1 MGVKRA
7 LISSTPNEGTLD
19 LYTAD
24 PARFVPEIRPYRLR
38 DDIGR
43 WSTLPEMIPF
53 VEQGLTRAPYRAI
66 GEFHL
71 YGDEAKLPFVRR
83 IVEIAVQR
91 NLILHAHSDEAAVE
105 ILLLTNPRARVLWAH
120 TGMSTPIATVEKM
133 MERYP
138 NLYSEL
144 ALRYDVSSNDGIDP
158 AWQALFIKFPDRF
171 MYGTDTWVESRWES
185 LPSAVSTAREWLGE
199 LPEEVAAKV
208 AYRNFEALFGK

>member
-1 MGVKRA
+1 M
-7 LISSTPNEGTLD
+7 
-19 LYTAD
+19 
-24 PARFVPEIRPYRLR
+24 RFVPEIRPYRLR

-53 VEQGLTRAPYRAI
+53 VQEGLTRAPYRAI

-83 IVEIAVQR
+83 IVEISVER

-105 ILLLTNPRARVLWAH
+105 NLLLTNPRARVLWAH
-120 TGMSTPIATVEKM
+120 AGMSTPIATIEKM

-138 NLYSEL
+138 NLRAEL
-144 ALRYDVSSNDGIDP
+144 ALRYDVSQNDGLDP
-158 AWQALFIKFPDRF
+158 AWRALFLRFPDRF
-171 MYGTDTWVESRWES
+171 MYGTDTWVESRWEA
-185 LPSAVSTAREWLGE
+185 LPGAMLAARGWLGE
-199 LPEEVAAKV
+199 LPEEVAAKI